1 MRVAPRAVPVVA
13 AIVCVGAVVAWSV
26 GGAEAALG
34 WALGLAATASSLI
47 GNWLI
52 TRLCGNLAR
61 QGARPASGSFMTVLG
76 LLLKLP
82 LYGLLGLWVVTLGT
96 SGLVF
101 FLIGLGLVYLG
112 LVGWALAQS

>member
-1 MRVAPRAVPVVA
+1 
-13 AIVCVGAVVAWSV
+13 
-26 GGAEAALG
+26 
-34 WALGLAATASSLI
+34 LI

-52 TRLCGNLAR
+52 TRMCGNFAR
-61 QGARPASGSFMTVLG
+61 YGARPVSGSFLTVLG

-82 LYGLLGLWVVTLGT
+82 LYGLLGLWVVALGAE
-96 SGLVF
+96 GLVF

>member
-1 MRVAPRAVPVVA
+1 
-13 AIVCVGAVVAWSV
+13 
-26 GGAEAALG
+26 
-34 WALGLAATASSLI
+34 
-47 GNWLI
+47 
-52 TRLCGNLAR
+52 
-61 QGARPASGSFMTVLG
+61 MTVLG